1 MRILNEAT
9 PGDFGLIYWN
19 EKTSYE
25 VSEERAQEM
34 RQKAMSDMIN
44 ATLQTNMYSTH
55 NHQIGLDTAMQRG
68 WNEANKNIDMIQNGI
83 ETKLEMFLIGDPNT
97 IPRIE
102 EIESN
107 SNFRGWTNP
116 YLIEQIKNL
125 KSDI

>member
-44 ATLQTNMYSTH
+44 ATLQTNMYSSS
-55 NHQIGLDTAMQRG
+55 NQQIGLDTAMQRG
-68 WNEANKNIDMIQNGI
+68 WNEANNNIDMIQNGT
-83 ETKLEMFLIGDPNT
+83 ETKFEMFLIGDPNT
-97 IPRIE
+97 IPRLE

-107 SNFRGWTNP
+107 PNFRGWSNP
-116 YLIEQIKNL
+116 YLIDQIKSIQTN
-125 KSDI
+125 I